1 MDHRQKWKMQDY
13 KTLRR
18 YHSVKC
24 NDRGPA
30 DNFLDTAPEAKSEK
44 ERIDE
49 LDFLK
54 IKNFCCVKDTVKRIR
69 RQNTDWEKIFA
80 KDRPDK

>member
-30 DNFLDTAPEAKSEK
+30 DNFLDTAPEAKSKK

-54 IKNFCCVKDTVKRIR
+54 M
-69 RQNTDWEKIFA
+69 
-80 KDRPDK
+80 